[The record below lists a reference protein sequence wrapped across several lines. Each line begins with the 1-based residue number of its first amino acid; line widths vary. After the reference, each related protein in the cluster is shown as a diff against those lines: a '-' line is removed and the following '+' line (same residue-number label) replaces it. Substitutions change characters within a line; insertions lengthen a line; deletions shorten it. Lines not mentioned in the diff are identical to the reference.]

1 MTTNTDTRIPPQ
13 DAGAEQ
19 AVLGAMLIDSGII
32 PEVTLQGVDFYR
44 TSNGRIYLAMKE
56 LDAKGTPVDLVTL
69 SEYLNTTGQLEH
81 VGGDA
86 YIASLA
92 SGAVTSANHVY
103 HAAIVR
109 EKADRRRL
117 MRRCMIVLND
127 CYEEAPLEEIMERLY
142 EDLGVGAGSELIHR
156 HIRDVARTVREQT
169 DNRYALRQG
178 DKLAIGGIPSGF
190 YDLDRITDGF
200 QKKQLYVMGARPGMG
215 KSAFMGQVVAYA
227 GRTHRCHVQNLEMDN
242 ERQVARMVMD
252 QGGIESYKIR
262 KAMMKREEWT
272 VFYDTLEELRELN
285 VTFDDRSS
293 SLAELRQSIVKAARA
308 GAELVGVDYIQLVRN
323 MNARSRER
331 EVGEVG
337 TELKDLAKRYDLAVI
352 AIAALNRGVEQRENK
367 RPLLSDLRESGQL
380 ESDADVVMFLYRADY
395 YRKRDAEP
403 DGKAELI
410 IAKGRDIGES
420 TIDLLWD
427 DQRARFMP
435 KEG

>member
-1 MTTNTDTRIPPQ
+1 MTTDTETRIPPQ

-19 AVLGAMLIDSGII
+19 AVLGAMLIDSAII

-44 TSNGRIYLAMKE
+44 TSHGRIYLAMKE
-56 LDAKGTPVDLVTL
+56 LDSKGTPVDLVTL
-69 SEYLNTTGQLEH
+69 SEHLNTTGQLEH
-81 VGGDA
+81 VGGEA

-92 SGAVTSANHVY
+92 SAAVTSANHEA

-109 EKADRRRL
+109 EKSRRRMVL
-117 MRRCMIVLND
+117 TRCHEVMGMVFND
-127 CYEEAPLEEIMERLY
+127 ATLEELQDKLHI
-142 EDLGVGAGSELIHR
+142 DLSNTELEHR

-178 DKLAIGGIPSGF
+178 DKLAISGIPSGF

-215 KSAFMGQVVAYA
+215 KSAFLGQAVAYA
-227 GRTHRCHVQNLEMDN
+227 GRTHKVHVQNLEMDN

-262 KAMMKREEWT
+262 KAMMERKEWT

-285 VTFDDRSS
+285 VTFDDKSS

>member
-1 MTTNTDTRIPPQ
+1 MSNDTDTRVPPQ

-19 AVLGAMLIDSGII
+19 AVLGAMLIDSAII

-44 TSNGRIYLAMKE
+44 TSHGRIYLAMKE
-56 LDAKGTPVDLVTL
+56 LDSKGTPVDLVTL
-69 SEYLNTTGQLEH
+69 SEHLNTTGQLEH
-81 VGGDA
+81 VGGEA

-109 EKADRRRL
+109 DKSRRRMVL
-117 MRRCMIVLND
+117 TRCHEVMGMVFD
-127 CYEEAPLEEIMERLY
+127 DSTLEELQDKLHI
-142 EDLGVGAGSELIHR
+142 DLSNTELTHR

-169 DNRYALRQG
+169 DNRYALRKG

-215 KSAFMGQVVAYA
+215 KSAFLMQVVAYA
-227 GRTHRCHVQNLEMDN
+227 GRTHYCHVQNLEMDN

-252 QGGIESYKIR
+252 QGGIKSYEIR
-262 KAMMKREEWT
+262 KAMMDTPTWT

-337 TELKDLAKRYDLAVI
+337 TELKDLAKRYDLAII

-395 YRKRDAEP
+395 YRRQKNPNAEM